1 LTFLALLRLS
11 PPSYRLQPF
20 GLRIPNSAI
29 QTPTHFSYSESPA
42 SLLAR
47 HQSGS
52 RSRVYSQGNRPRPG
66 HGRYDSI
73 ASRLRFQEDPSPDPD
88 PDPDHDTAQDSE
100 DVDQEMGFDD
110 SASISESSISE
121 SSIID
126 LPAPL
131 EPNRL
136 LPPSVSLGT
145 GLSLAALDLESSPV
159 IGPLVRRTRS
169 ARFDTIRNLGRS
181 ASSAGGA
188 GAGAGEREASTGY
201 GTFGMA

>member
-1 LTFLALLRLS
+1 L
-11 PPSYRLQPF
+11 
-20 GLRIPNSAI
+20 NDD
-29 QTPTHFSYSESPA
+29 E
-42 SLLAR
+42 
-47 HQSGS
+47 
-52 RSRVYSQGNRPRPG
+52 
-66 HGRYDSI
+66 
-73 ASRLRFQEDPSPDPD
+73 E
-88 PDPDHDTAQDSE
+88 E
-100 DVDQEMGFDD
+100 EMEFDD

-126 LPAPL
+126 LPPAL

-181 ASSAGGA
+181 ASTAGGA
-188 GAGAGEREASTGY
+188 GASAGERETSTGY